1 MRGALV
7 AQHAVGSRRHT
18 QRSRAGAVHEVD
30 MGIGA
35 AVRVAPSLDAISW
48 RPKDGHLEA
57 AHRLAAAVHQVDF
70 AGRLVHSAV
79 NGRARLVGNVAH
91 RTPVG
96 GSTCAGVVLANQLAV
111 AHVHMSL

>member
-1 MRGALV
+1 
-7 AQHAVGSRRHT
+7 
-18 QRSRAGAVHEVD
+18 
-30 MGIGA
+30 
-35 AVRVAPSLDAISW
+35 
-48 RPKDGHLEA
+48 
-57 AHRLAAAVHQVDF
+57 VHQVYF

-79 NGRARLVGNVAH
+79 NRRAGLVGNVAH